1 MHLRKAN
8 DSAQRRKN
16 RLRYFTAKGK
26 LLSKVMSA
34 KLSPQLQKFLEAKT
48 TSVHKDDVV
57 QLFTSEEK
65 IEGKVV
71 KVDRRLKRLMIEGIG
86 EQKEEGFEFKP
97 VMASDCLIVG
107 LNNKEKRKER
117 ILKRRIM
124 PKSQKMMAN

>member
-71 KVDRRLKRLMIEGIG
+71 KVDRRLKRPMIEGLESKKRKG
-86 EQKEEGFEFKP
+86 SNLSP
-97 VMASDCLIVG
+97 SWLLIV
-107 LNNKEKRKER
+107 
-117 ILKRRIM
+117 
-124 PKSQKMMAN
+124 